1 MAWAAV
7 AGAAVSVAG
16 GMISG
21 SKARKAQKQQD
32 MRKQESADAML
43 RHSQE
48 YGNQQIGMANEYQ
61 NFVNR
66 PGQITNGYGT
76 SMIDPSTG
84 QMRFDLNSNYAGLQG
99 QMFDGARKAY
109 TMAGDFNPQTHAAER
124 YASAQALLAPSDAQA
139 ESGLMMDL
147 YNKGGFGL
155 NVNRQAA
162 PTVDANGQIVP
173 GSGNVGVNPYASTF
187 MNARNTRNAGMAWDS
202 QAKGEAYLDNLIN
215 RAGGLFKSGA
225 AIDEFGRTSMNDA
238 MHYRNQFNS
247 DYRDVLN
254 MQKAG
259 YDAHYAGVADKYAAW
274 AGGDPGFGAN
284 NQSQQWA
291 AGGNQ
296 LGGMIKGMD
305 FSKLFGGTGTQ
316 GQNWGGGAAH
326 SPYAPMAG
334 NEGLF

>member
-21 SKARKAQKQQD
+21 SKARKAQKAQD

-66 PGQITNGYGT
+66 PGQVTNGYGT

-84 QMRFDLNSNYAGLQG
+84 QMRFNLNSQYAGLRDQALG
-99 QMFDGARKAY
+99 GAADAY
-109 TMAGDFNPQTHAAER
+109 RLAGDFDPRTHAAER
-124 YASAQALLAPSDAQA
+124 YASAQALLAPGDEAA
-139 ESGLMMDL
+139 NNGLMMDL

-155 NVNRQAA
+155 NINKSAPGGGVNM
-162 PTVDANGQIVP
+162 
-173 GSGNVGVNPYASTF
+173 VNPYVSTF
-187 MNARNTRNAGMAWDS
+187 MNARNTRNADMSWKS
-202 QAKGEAYLDNLIN
+202 LREGESYLDNLIG
-215 RAGGLFKSGA
+215 RGRGLLGDGMR
-225 AIDEFGRTSMNDA
+225 IDDTGRTSMGDA
-238 MHYRNQFNS
+238 MNYRNQFNT
-247 DYRDVLN
+247 DFRNVLG
-254 MQKAG
+254 MRGQG
-259 YDAHYAGVADKYAAW
+259 YATQYAGVGDKYKAW

-291 AGGNQ
+291 AGADR
-296 LGGMIKGMD
+296 LGGMIKGAD
-305 FSKLFGGTGTQ
+305 WSYFKDKGYSPNTTAPTSGYFGGSSST
-316 GQNWGGGAAH
+316 W
-326 SPYAPMAG
+326 APG
-334 NEGLF
+334 VGF

>member
-32 MRKQESADAML
+32 LRKQESADAML

-66 PGQITNGYGT
+66 PGQVTNGYGT
-76 SMIDPSTG
+76 SMIDPATG
-84 QMRFDLNSNYAGLQG
+84 QMRFDLNSNYKGLQG

-124 YASAQALLAPSDAQA
+124 YASAQALLAPGDEAA
-139 ESGLMMDL
+139 NNGLMMDL

-155 NVNRQAA
+155 NVNRQA
-162 PTVDANGQIVP
+162 VG
-173 GSGNVGVNPYASTF
+173 GGNVGVNPYVDTF
-187 MNARNTRNAGMAWDS
+187 MNARNTRNAGMSWNS
-202 QAKGEAYLDNLIN
+202 LREGESYLDNLIN
-215 RAGGLFKSGA
+215 RGGNMFKSGA

-238 MHYRNQFNS
+238 MHYRNQFNG
-247 DYRDVLN
+247 DMRDVLR
-254 MQKAG
+254 MRGAG
-259 YDAHYAGVADKYAAW
+259 YDTQYKGVGDKYAAW

-305 FSKLFGGTGTQ
+305 FSKLFGNDIPGRA
-316 GQNWGGGAAH
+316 GAAWNN
-326 SPYAPMAG
+326 SGYGQAG
-334 NEGLF
+334 MDPNLGTYGE